1 MSDDDSGRLHEGD
14 EMTAAPLPDAAQ
26 TLPAWAFPPP
36 GGFTA
41 DDLDRLTA
49 LPPHTELIDG
59 SLVFVSP
66 QAAFHTLVMDIL
78 VYGLR
83 RSAPKDLRV
92 RREMSVILAQRQ
104 RPEPDLVVVN
114 AAAVTGTGQTAHQAA
129 DVTLAVEVVSADS
142 EVRDRERKPQ
152 LYAEGGIPHFWR
164 VENVSGR
171 PTVYTYELDPATK
184 AYVVT
189 GIHHDRLKTTV
200 PFDIDVDLTEIDQL

>member
-1 MSDDDSGRLHEGD
+1 
-14 EMTAAPLPDAAQ
+14 MTAAPLPDAAE

-36 GGFTA
+36 DGFVA

-66 QAAFHTLVMDIL
+66 QGAFHTLVMDIL
-78 VYGLR
+78 VNGLR
-83 RSAPKDLRV
+83 RTAPKDLRV

-114 AAAVTGTGQTAHQAA
+114 AASVIGADQTAHKGA
-129 DVTLAVEVVSADS
+129 DITLAVEVVSADS

-152 LYAEGGIPHFWR
+152 LYAKAGIPHFWR
-164 VENVSGR
+164 VENDSGR
-171 PTVYTYELDPATK
+171 PIVYTYELDPATQS
-184 AYVVT
+184 YVPT
-189 GIHHDRLKTTV
+189 GIHHERLKTTV
-200 PFDIDVDLTEIDQL
+200 PFDIDIDLTEIDRL